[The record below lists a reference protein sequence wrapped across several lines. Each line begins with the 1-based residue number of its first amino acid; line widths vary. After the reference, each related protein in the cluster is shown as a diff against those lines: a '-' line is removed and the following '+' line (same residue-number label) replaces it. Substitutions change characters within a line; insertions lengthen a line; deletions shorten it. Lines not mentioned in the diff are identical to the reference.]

1 VKQGI
6 NFNRPALLAAAQ
18 AAKRRTILVSLAA
31 SYLVLLAVLATYLC
45 VLGFLTRQALV
56 VAQTTLVH
64 TRTVENENASVLQ
77 VDPAFLEM
85 MHQVSG
91 PDKCWVPRLARLGQ
105 LLPPNAWIVRLEGG
119 SANSTLGDGKRRRL
133 SINVSA
139 TTRTEEDKILFP
151 VHFVQTLQQDSLFA
165 TGYTDIHFASTRV
178 LTGTQATVV
187 NFDVECK

>member
-1 VKQGI
+1 MKHGI

-18 AAKRRTILVSLAA
+18 AARRRTILVSLGT
-31 SYLVLLAVLATYLC
+31 SYVVLLVVLAAYLS
-45 VLGFLTRQALV
+45 VQGFLTRQALV
-56 VAQTTLVH
+56 VAQKTLGQTH
-64 TRTVENENASVLQ
+64 TLGTENEHVLQ
-77 VDPAFLEM
+77 VDPAYLEV

-105 LLPPNAWIVRLEGG
+105 ILPSNAWIVRLEAGTT
-119 SANSTLGDGKRRRL
+119 NTTLGDGKRRRL
-133 SINVSA
+133 SFNVSA
-139 TTRTEEDKILFP
+139 TTHKEEDKILFP

-165 TGYTDIHFASTRV
+165 AGYTDIHFASTRV